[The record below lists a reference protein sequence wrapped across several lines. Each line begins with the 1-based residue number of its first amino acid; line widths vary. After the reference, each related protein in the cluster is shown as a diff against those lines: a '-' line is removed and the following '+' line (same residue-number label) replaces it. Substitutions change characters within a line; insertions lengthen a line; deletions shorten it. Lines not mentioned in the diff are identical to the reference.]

1 MAYML
6 TPVIRHLG
14 TNISYDETWQAMRRF
29 TEQRTAETP
38 DELWVLEHAPV
49 YTLGQAGMESH
60 VLNAA
65 GIPLVRSDRGGQVTY
80 HGPGQVVV
88 YCLIDLRR
96 IGLYVKAYVAM
107 LEQAIIDVL
116 TSVGLDQACRKVGAP
131 GVYVP
136 GSCVSPVVAPPDELV
151 KVAALGVKIRN
162 GCSYHGLAL
171 NVNMDLNPFLGINPC
186 GYQGLQ
192 TSDLQHCGLQLS
204 TVTVGEL
211 LVSTLQQAL
220 SDAAKQHE
228 YCSA

>member
-1 MAYML
+1 M
-6 TPVIRHLG
+6 PVVRYLG
-14 TNISYDETWQAMRRF
+14 QHISYDETWQAMRTF

-38 DELWVLEHAPV
+38 DELWVLEHSPV
-49 YTLGQAGMESH
+49 YTLGQAGVESH

-88 YCLIDLRR
+88 YCLINLRR
-96 IGLYVKAYVAM
+96 IGLYVKSYVAM

-116 TSVGLDQACRKVGAP
+116 TSLGLAQACRKDGAP

-136 GSCVSPVVAPPDELV
+136 GYCVSPVVASPDELV
-151 KVAALGVKIRN
+151 KIAALGVKIRN

-171 NVNMDLNPFLGINPC
+171 NVEMDLRPFLGINPC
-186 GYQGLQ
+186 GYEGLQ
-192 TSDLQHCGLQLS
+192 TSDIHHCGVRAS
-204 TVTVGEL
+204 TQAVGEL

-220 SDAAKQHE
+220 SHAAKQHE